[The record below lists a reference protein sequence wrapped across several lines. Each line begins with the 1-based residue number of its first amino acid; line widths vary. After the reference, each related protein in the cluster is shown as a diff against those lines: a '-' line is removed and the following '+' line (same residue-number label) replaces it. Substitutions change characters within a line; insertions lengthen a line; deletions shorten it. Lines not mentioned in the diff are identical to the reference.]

1 MEIEQENS
9 NILRKHRMNWS
20 DARIMIDINKKAGIG

>member
-9 NILRKHRMNWS
+9 NILGKHQMNWS
-20 DARIMIDINKKAGIG
+20 DARIMIDINKKAGRG